1 MELDIR
7 IINNYVSLCN
17 FNDKRQ
23 GRATLIDRKQVN
35 TWGHIFRGKLE
46 YKHIYHLSD
55 GFVHNSVMKE
65 YQPIYEH
72 FTIPEFDEEAKI
84 LTKLFEVTKGKM
96 SLCGG
101 SILHQMLRQDGM
113 PNDYDFF
120 FHCDS
125 VDEADDLLKLCMKI
139 IADYYEEN
147 EEVTLRYSRS
157 QGAQT
162 VAILND
168 YDTSST
174 IKIQFIRRNYEHK
187 DQILLGFDLP
197 CCQYGFNL
205 VDGFFTTISGGMAF
219 ALGIFPLD
227 LTQRSLSFGFRL
239 RKYIDKGFV
248 ILLPGI
254 KDLKNKYTVLKTPD
268 GRITSSNDKRLYL
281 QPNEYN
287 LVYWNPETVGDQVQ
301 ISDYDGQPQ
310 NNWYYISQDKKHN
323 VTFSSDNWEELYNM
337 PEDKIKSTL
346 QHGYFE
352 GKHINPDIIR
362 LKHATLFLGDKIVDY
377 VMALT
382 QNKKKLC
389 TDIWKAKIKDYENKA
404 IEIYKKM
411 QQMPWKFEN
420 PGSQSFGKNNPII
433 TNPREWY
440 GENYKPVIVGIS
452 NDRIKSFRLCFTNYP
467 QDMLDLICSWW
478 LVAEVTDAKNSLFQL
493 EVKIDPV
500 MPLFFEQDYDERN
513 FPSSSDDY

>member
-1 MELDIR
+1 MEFDITK
-7 IINNYVSLCN
+7 INNYVSLCN

-46 YKHIYHLSD
+46 YKHIYHLSI

-65 YQPIYEH
+65 YQSIYRD
-72 FTIPEFDEEAKI
+72 FLIPEFDKDAKI
-84 LTKLFEVTKGKM
+84 LTKLFEVSKGKM

-101 SILHQMLRQDGM
+101 SILHEMLRQDGM

-125 VDEADDLLKLCMKI
+125 VIEADDLLKLCMKT
-139 IADYYEEN
+139 IADYYEGN
-147 EEVTLRYSRS
+147 EEVIIKYSRS

-162 VAILND
+162 VAIVKDVNPL
-168 YDTSST
+168 ST
-174 IKIQFIRRNYEHK
+174 IKIQFIRRNYQYK

-205 VDGFFTTISGGMAF
+205 VDGFFTTIPGGMAF

-239 RKYIDKGFV
+239 RKYIDKGFA

-254 KDLKNKYTVLKTPD
+254 KDLKNKYTTLKTPD
-268 GRITSSNDKRLYL
+268 GRITGVNDKRLYL
-281 QPNEYN
+281 QSNDYN
-287 LVYWNPETVGDQVQ
+287 SVYWNSETVGDQVK

-323 VTFSSDNWEELYNM
+323 VTFSTDNWEELYNM

-352 GKHINPDIIR
+352 NKHINPDVIR

-377 VMALT
+377 VMALA

-389 TDIWKAKIKDYENKA
+389 TDIWKAKIKDYEVKA
-404 IEIYKKM
+404 IEIYKEM
-411 QQMPWKFEN
+411 EQMTFRHIN

-440 GENYKPVIVGIS
+440 GENYEPVIVGIS
-452 NDRIKSFRLCFTNYP
+452 NDRIIALHSCFTNYP
-467 QDMLDLICSWW
+467 KDMLNLICSWW
-478 LVAEVTDAKNSLFQL
+478 LIAEITDAKNCLFQFKA
-493 EVKIDPV
+493 KINPV
-500 MPLFFEQDYDERN
+500 MPLFFEQDDERN